1 MIKSKQRDERGQRGL
16 LEWWETLELILGL
29 VRVQPNIISNIDCCV
44 YIKLIIFIFIFKLTV
59 SRLYRLYNS
68 VKWRTD
74 FESRQLRSWKK
85 MLLVRLTTRVW
96 LCLLQSCTNVFY
108 LFLRHFPCPQVGVL
122 RSWWQMYLAV
132 AVIRIFSR
140 LTTSIKMRPSHHLP
154 PASCLLPPSSHML
167 IAITSCLTVDCSN
180 CFTGVKHN
188 IDARNI
194 FLMYYNVS

>member
-85 MLLVRLTTRVW
+85 MLLVRLTTRESDFVYYKAVQMFSIYFCDISRVRRW
-96 LCLLQSCTNVFY
+96 E
-108 LFLRHFPCPQVGVL
+108 VGVL

-154 PASCLLPPSSHML
+154 PTSCLLSPVSLLPHADSHHL
-167 IAITSCLTVDCSN
+167 LSDCGLLQLFYRSQ
-180 CFTGVKHN
+180 TQHW
-188 IDARNI
+188 
-194 FLMYYNVS
+194 S

>member
-1 MIKSKQRDERGQRGL
+1 MTD
-16 LEWWETLELILGL
+16 WFWEQPIEELKEN
-29 VRVQPNIISNIDCCV
+29 VISSSH
-44 YIKLIIFIFIFKLTV
+44 Y
-59 SRLYRLYNS
+59 
-68 VKWRTD
+68 
-74 FESRQLRSWKK
+74 Q
-85 MLLVRLTTRVW
+85 RVW

-180 CFTGVKHN
+180 CFTRVKHN
-188 IDARNI
+188 IDLNARNI
-194 FLMYYNVS
+194 FLMYYNVSLFFDDKIIYFLSGLFILNHL